1 MSVVS
6 RRSFVKK
13 VLAGITAL
21 TAEKV
26 LGIAPV
32 SQKDVILTVDKNGNA
47 KLYGA
52 KVSVDYRN
60 NATIK

>member
-1 MSVVS
+1 MNGVS

-21 TAEKV
+21 TAERAF
-26 LGIAPV
+26 GIVPV
-32 SQKDVILTVDKNGNA
+32 PQKDMVLIVDKNGNA